1 MKIVF
6 TGGGTGGHFDPIIA
20 VAEEIREIVK
30 DENLLEPDLFFLAPD
45 PYDKRALFELGIEY
59 RKISAGKLRRYFSLM
74 NFFDL
79 FKTGWGIVKSIFVV
93 FNIFPDVIFSKGGY
107 GSFPVVLASKIFKI
121 PLIIHESDSIP
132 GKVNKWAGKFARKIA
147 ISYPEASNYFPEE
160 KIALTGNPIKK
171 ELLRS
176 SETGAAEFLK
186 LEKDVPVIFIIGG
199 SLGSQ
204 IINNVIIDSLSKL
217 VEKYQIIHQTGEKNF
232 EETKNLADIEL
243 KNSKYK
249 NRYKP
254 FSYLNT
260 VAMKMSAG
268 VANLIISR
276 AGSTIFQIAV
286 WGLPSIIIPITE
298 SNGNHQRR
306 NAFDYASTGACVVIE
321 ENNLSDDILISQIEE
336 IMNNEIKR
344 NNMISATKL
353 FAKTDSA
360 KIIAKELIGIA
371 LEHEK

>member
-20 VAEEIREIVK
+20 IAEEIREIVK

-45 PYDKRALFELGIEY
+45 SYDKRALFELGIKY

-79 FKTGWGIVKSIFVV
+79 FKTGWGIVKSVFVV
-93 FNIFPDVIFSKGGY
+93 FSIFPDVIFSKGGY

-147 ISYPEASNYFPEE
+147 ISYPEASNYFPKE

-171 ELLRS
+171 ELLKS
-176 SETGAAEFLK
+176 SKTGAAEFLK
-186 LEKDVPVIFIIGG
+186 LEKDTPVIFIIGG

-204 IINNVIIDSLSKL
+204 IINSVIIDSLSKL

-232 EETKNLADIEL
+232 GDVKNLADIEL
-243 KNSKYK
+243 KNSKYE

-306 NAFDYASTGACVVIE
+306 NAFNYASTGACVVIE
-321 ENNLSDDILISQIEE
+321 ENNLSDNILISQIEE
-336 IMNNEIKR
+336 IMNNETRR
-344 NNMISATKL
+344 NNMINATKL

>member
-6 TGGGTGGHFDPIIA
+6 TGGGTGGHFYPIIA

-45 PYDKRALFELGIEY
+45 VYDKRALFELGIEY
-59 RKISAGKLRRYFSLM
+59 KKISAGKLRRYFSLM

-79 FKTGWGIVKSIFVV
+79 FKTGWGIVKSVFVV

-107 GSFPVVLASKIFKI
+107 GSFPVILASKIFKI
-121 PLIIHESDSIP
+121 PLIIHESDSVP
-132 GKVNKWAGKFARKIA
+132 GKVNMWAGKFAKKIA
-147 ISYPEASNYFPEE
+147 ISYPEASNYFPKE
-160 KIALTGNPIKK
+160 KVALTGNPIRK
-171 ELLRS
+171 ELLKPS
-176 SETGAAEFLK
+176 KTGAEEFLK

-204 IINNVIIDSLSKL
+204 TINNVIIDSLPKL

-232 EETKNLADIEL
+232 ADVKNLADIEL

-260 VAMKMSAG
+260 IAMKMSAG
-268 VANLIISR
+268 VADLIISR

-286 WGLPSIIIPITE
+286 WGVPSIIIPITN
-298 SNGNHQRR
+298 SNGDHQRK
-306 NAFDYASTGACVVIE
+306 NAFNYASSGSAIVIE
-321 ENNLSDDILISQIEE
+321 ENNLSDDILISQVEE
-336 IMNNEIKR
+336 IMGNETKR
-344 NNMISATKL
+344 NNMINATKS

-360 KIIAKELIGIA
+360 KIIAKELIRIA

>member
-1 MKIVF
+1 
-6 TGGGTGGHFDPIIA
+6 
-20 VAEEIREIVK
+20 
-30 DENLLEPDLFFLAPD
+30 
-45 PYDKRALFELGIEY
+45 
-59 RKISAGKLRRYFSLM
+59 M

-79 FKTGWGIVKSIFVV
+79 FKTGWGIVKSVFVV
-93 FNIFPDVIFSKGGY
+93 FSIFPDVIFSKGGY

-147 ISYPEASNYFPEE
+147 ISYPEASNYFPKE

-171 ELLRS
+171 ELLKS
-176 SETGAAEFLK
+176 SKTGAAEFLK
-186 LEKDVPVIFIIGG
+186 LEKDTPVIFIIGG

-204 IINNVIIDSLSKL
+204 IINSVIIDSLSKL

-232 EETKNLADIEL
+232 GDVKNLADIEL
-243 KNSKYK
+243 KNSKYE

-306 NAFDYASTGACVVIE
+306 NAFNYASTGACVVIE
-321 ENNLSDDILISQIEE
+321 ENNLSDNILISQIEE
-336 IMNNEIKR
+336 IMNNETRR
-344 NNMISATKL
+344 NNMINATKL

>member
-204 IINNVIIDSLSKL
+204 TINNVIIDSLSKL

-260 VAMKMSAG
+260 VAMKMSVG
-268 VANLIISR
+268 VADLIISR

-306 NAFDYASTGACVVIE
+306 NAFNYASTGACVVIE

-360 KIIAKELIGIA
+360 KIIARELLSIA